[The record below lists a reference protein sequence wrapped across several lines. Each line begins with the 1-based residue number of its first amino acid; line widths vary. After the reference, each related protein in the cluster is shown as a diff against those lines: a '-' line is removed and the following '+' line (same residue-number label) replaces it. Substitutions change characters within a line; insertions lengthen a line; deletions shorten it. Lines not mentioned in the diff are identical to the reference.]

1 MGWKRDQI
9 LKDKLIAEEKA
20 RQEEQKRLELE
31 AIRMSIRKKISTQ
44 ASSENENAIIDK
56 NCDAKMEVENTTEEE
71 QETFPECSNESEASL
86 TPMETEEE
94 IRIEKDCGVEKNDDE
109 MLQELERERLALEEE
124 QRLREEEKRR
134 MEEQE
139 L

>member
-44 ASSENENAIIDK
+44 ASSENENAIIDMK
-56 NCDAKMEVENTTEEE
+56 CDAKMDVENTTEEE
-71 QETFPECSNESEASL
+71 QETFPERSNESEASL

-94 IRIEKDCGVEKNDDE
+94 IRIEKNDDE

-134 MEEQE
+134 ME
-139 L
+139 

>member
-44 ASSENENAIIDK
+44 ASSENENAIIDMK
-56 NCDAKMEVENTTEEE
+56 CDAKMDVENTTEEE

-94 IRIEKDCGVEKNDDE
+94 IRIGKDCDIEKNDDE
-109 MLQELERERLALEEE
+109 MLQESERERLALEEE